1 MSFYEEM
8 AELAVEM
15 LNEFGAPATLSR
27 ETVTFNKQTNRRI
40 AVAVDPV
47 ATMAIVDDLEVLDEN
62 TGRDVIRTI
71 ATMLH
76 KPEINDK
83 LTMGERTWIIGKVT
97 TVQPTNLPI
106 IHFAEVENA

>member
-8 AELAVEM
+8 ADLAVEC
-15 LNEFGAPATLSR
+15 LTEFGAPATLSR
-27 ETVTFNKQTNRRI
+27 ETVTFDKKTNRRT
-40 AVAVDPV
+40 AVVVDPV
-47 ATMAIVDDLEVLDEN
+47 STLAVVDDMEVLDEN

-76 KPEINDK
+76 KPEVNDK
-83 LTMGERTWIIGKVT
+83 LTMGDRTWIIGKVT